1 MMERKGESCFMIDEK
16 KLQESID
23 RSEILNLISKSIIT
37 RDSGFWNELAE
48 CYHSEA
54 EFTSSWWKGKPAD
67 FVKAAS
73 EKLNV
78 AREEGGEQKHVASS
92 HWIVIN
98 GDRATA
104 ECDIS
109 LYMRRG
115 INSVEMDFITWS
127 RRIHLLAKENG
138 DWKIW
143 RRFAVYER
151 DRVDAVDPGVDLS
164 EHLDPK
170 ELAKYPKQIRL
181 HLWRNQKHGS
191 EPVGD
196 LCIRGTPQEDV
207 VRRKARDW
215 IEGK

>member
-1 MMERKGESCFMIDEK
+1 MIDEK
-16 KLQESID
+16 KLQETID
-23 RSEILNLISKSIIT
+23 RSEIINLISKSIIT
-37 RDSGFWNELAE
+37 RDSGFWEQLAE
-48 CYHSEA
+48 CYHSGA
-54 EFTSSWWKGKPAD
+54 EFTSSWWQGKPED

-73 EKLNV
+73 KKLNV

-92 HWIVIN
+92 PWVVIN
-98 GDRATA
+98 GDRAVC

-115 INSVEMDFITWS
+115 IGGVEMDFITWS

-138 DWKIW
+138 EWKIW

-151 DRVDAVDPGVDLS
+151 DRVDAVEPGVDLS

-191 EPVGD
+191 APAGE

-207 VRRKARDW
+207 VREKTRNW

>member
-1 MMERKGESCFMIDEK
+1 MIDEK

-23 RSEILNLISKSIIT
+23 RSEILNLIAKSIVT
-37 RDSGFWNELAE
+37 RDSGFWDQLAE

-73 EKLNV
+73 KKLND
-78 AREEGGEQKHVASS
+78 ARDEGGEQKHVASS
-92 HWIVIN
+92 PYVVIN
-98 GDRATA
+98 GDRATC

-109 LYMRRG
+109 LYMRRAIG
-115 INSVEMDFITWS
+115 GVEMDFITWS
-127 RRIHLLAKENG
+127 RRIHLLARENG

-164 EHLDPK
+164 EHLDPA

-191 EPVGD
+191 ETVGD
-196 LCIRGTPQEDV
+196 LCITDTLNEDSPRAKDSV
-207 VRRKARDW
+207 
-215 IEGK
+215 